1 MANHKSAVKSHRLSI
16 QRRDRNR
23 QMRTRM
29 RHALTKA
36 RSVIEAGDETKARQ
50 TIQNTVALIDKL
62 AGKGVI
68 HRNAASRHQARLVK
82 RLSKVLATA

>member
-62 AGKGVI
+62 AV
-68 HRNAASRHQARLVK
+68 RASSIETPLHGTK
-82 RLSKVLATA
+82 LAW

>member
-1 MANHKSAVKSHRLSI
+1 MANHKSAIKSHRLNV

-23 QMRTRM
+23 QMRSRM
-29 RHALTKA
+29 RHALTSA
-36 RSVIEAGDETKARQ
+36 RGVIETGDEAKARQ
-50 TIQNTVALIDKL
+50 TIQETVALIDNL

>member
-50 TIQNTVALIDKL
+50 TIQNTVALIDNLL
-62 AGKGVI
+62 APF
-68 HRNAASRHQARLVK
+68 L
-82 RLSKVLATA
+82 LAVAVSDRTQLQ